1 MSATRMEVIDE
12 FAPASAG
19 IEEGTYL
26 FTYEKAYSTTGQYG
40 DQNVH
45 VLRFAELEE
54 ETINVYTAPKMSKGS
69 MQRQLIEAF
78 IGRELAEGEQVTPRM
93 LKGRQAH
100 GDVEFNKNDK
110 PKVVKL
116 RRLRVQPSSASLPAV
131 EPVPTAAPA
140 PVAAPKRP
148 AAPRPAANVA
158 SAEQRAKLLELA
170 EGSEMDEAALDA
182 WIGES
187 YAGKT
192 VASVTPEEAD
202 ALIEALQI
210 PF

>member
-1 MSATRMEVIDE
+1 MSAQRQEVIDE

-19 IEEGTYL
+19 VEEGTYL

-45 VLRFAELEE
+45 VLRFTELDE

-78 IGRELAEGEQVTPRM
+78 IGRELADGEQVTPRM
-93 LKGRQAH
+93 LKGKQAY
-100 GDVEFNKNDK
+100 GDIEMNKNDK
-110 PKVVKL
+110 PKVVKM
-116 RRLRVQPSSASLPAV
+116 RKVRTAV
-131 EPVPTAAPA
+131 TIAPEPVAA
-140 PVAAPKRP
+140 VAAPKRP
-148 AAPRPAANVA
+148 APPARPVA
-158 SAEQRAKLLELA
+158 TLASDEQRNQIRDLA
-170 EGSEMDEAALDA
+170 AGSEMDDASLDA

-192 VASVTPEEAD
+192 LATITPDEAT
-202 ALIEALQI
+202 ALIEALKI